1 METNETVNQEESK
14 TFTQDELNAI
24 VGDRLKRERDK
35 YADYEALKEKALKLD
50 ELEEASK
57 TELQK
62 ATERAQ
68 QLEAELNGLKKAEE
82 LRKLKE
88 AVANEFGVPAN
99 VLSGEDEESLKSQA
113 KAIKEY
119 ASQGNAY
126 PQVKDGGEVT
136 NTTNSTT
143 RQQFANW
150 WNETTQ

>member
-1 METNETVNQEESK
+1 MENETVNQEESK

-35 YADYEALKEKALKLD
+35 YADYEALKEKALRFD

-82 LRKLKE
+82 LRTLKE
-88 AVANEFGVPAN
+88 SVANEFGIPAN
-99 VLSGEDEESLKSQA
+99 VLSGSDEESLRNQA
-113 KAIKEY
+113 KAIKDY

-126 PQVKDGGEVT
+126 PQVKDGGEVA
-136 NTTNSTT
+136 NTKKSTT
-143 RQQFANW
+143 RQQFAEW
-150 WNETTQ
+150 WNNTAE